1 MDRVMYL
8 AAYRA
13 NQIMQSQRVNSNNL
27 ANISTTGFREDLMVY
42 TTDKAS
48 SSATRIYP
56 SGGDGAVNFNQGSL
70 QSTGRQLDMAV
81 SGEGWMAIQSADG
94 SEAYTRA
101 GNFRISSSGLLTTVA
116 GDPVLGDSGPLIIP
130 PYEKMEVGNDGTITI
145 RPLGQP
151 ANEMA
156 KIGRIKL
163 VNPQDNELFKSV
175 DGNFR
180 TRNGEA
186 LASDASVSVM
196 SGSLESSN
204 VNAVSAMV
212 NMIELARQF
221 EVQMKVLETAKENDQ
236 ASTKQ
241 LRMGN

>member
-27 ANISTTGFREDLMVY
+27 ANISTTGFRSDLMVY
-42 TTDKAS
+42 TADKAS
-48 SSATRIYP
+48 SSATRVYP
-56 SGGDGAVNFNQGSL
+56 LSGDGAVSFNKGSI
-70 QSTGRQLDMAV
+70 QNTGRQLDMAV
-81 SGEGWMAIQSADG
+81 SGEGWMAVQSADG

-101 GNFRISSSGLLTTVA
+101 GNFRIASSGMLITAT
-116 GDPVLGDSGPLIIP
+116 GEPVLGDGGPLIIP
-130 PYEKMEVGNDGTITI
+130 PYEKIEVGNDGTITI

-163 VNPQDNELFKSV
+163 VNPQDSELFKGV
-175 DGNFR
+175 DGTFR
-180 TRNGEA
+180 TRNGDA
-186 LASDASVSVM
+186 LPSDATVSVV

-212 NMIELARQF
+212 SMIELARQF